1 MALKPGFD
9 RKTAKKFAVVHR
21 PHDDPR
27 FHDAEASEHVLVPL
41 EDRKSQKKSSS
52 KARSPFAQGQG
63 RSEKDLKKSAAHEHI
78 GEAALYGIG
87 FDDSKYDYTQHL
99 KPVGLDPQNAVFIPA
114 KSTTQ
119 PKSRELKA
127 EDLFAELEVQ
137 EPQDKKNESMF
148 ERGGTA
154 KREYL
159 KHQQDVDEELRGFR
173 PDLNPALREVLEA
186 LEDDAYVVN
195 KDIAVKKTKADAE
208 ETTEGGA
215 DDDDLFEQ
223 LLLGGEVEDAED
235 FDQEFDE
242 WDVDNL
248 QDYEEEHYRDELQ
261 QFDNIE
267 NFEDLQNIDYQAD
280 VTRFKQQ
287 QSRKGR
293 GESHEVGGD
302 DQDSLNEFGN
312 DSDAGS
318 SVALPEENGEEEE
331 DDFVGELPQISTKK
345 KTTKSTSKSRRKKG
359 TMSDVSGFSMSSSAI
374 ARSEALTVLDDRHDQ
389 IIAGYE
395 NYEEEQEQEEE
406 DYQPFNMA
414 NERADFESM
423 LDDFLENY
431 ELESGGRK
439 LVKKNHEAARL
450 KQAADEVSKG
460 KLSQRRNKQRQGNTG
475 VDSITGNLK
484 SLRF

>member
-1 MALKPGFD
+1 MSLKPGFD

-27 FHDAEASEHVLVPL
+27 FHDTEASEHVLVPV
-41 EDRKSQKKSSS
+41 EDRKSRNKNSTGAK
-52 KARSPFAQGQG
+52 SPFSQGSRQQ
-63 RSEKDLKKSAAHEHI
+63 RSDLKKAPAHDHV
-78 GEAALYGIG
+78 GEATLYGIE

-99 KPVGLDPQNAVFIPA
+99 RPVGMDPQNAVLISA

-119 PKSRELKA
+119 SKPREAKV
-127 EDLFAELEVQ
+127 EDLFAGLEIHDSK
-137 EPQDKKNESMF
+137 DKKNDSMF
-148 ERGGTA
+148 ERGGIA

-186 LEDDAYVVN
+186 LEDEAYVVN
-195 KDIAVKKTKADAE
+195 KDVVVKKSKAQAEAE
-208 ETTEGGA
+208 EETGDN

-242 WDVDNL
+242 WDVDNI
-248 QDYEEEHYRDELQ
+248 QDYEETHYRDELQ
-261 QFDNIE
+261 QLENIE

-280 VTRFKQQ
+280 VTRFKKQ
-287 QSRKGR
+287 QSRKNREGTLD
-293 GESHEVGGD
+293 VDGD
-302 DQDSLNEFGN
+302 DLDSLNDFGRG
-312 DSDAGS
+312 SDDGS
-318 SVALPEENGEEEE
+318 LAPLQDGEEQDTLE
-331 DDFVGELPQISTKK
+331 DLPQIGNKK
-345 KTTKSTSKSRRKKG
+345 KASKSKGKARRQKG
-359 TMSDVSGFSMSSSAI
+359 AMSDVSGFSMSSSAI
-374 ARSEALTVLDDRHDQ
+374 TRSEALTVLDDRHDQ

-395 NYEEEQEQEEE
+395 NYQEDQDE
-406 DYQPFNMA
+406 DEDNYQPFDMA

-423 LDDFLENY
+423 LDDFLDNY

-439 LVKKNHEAARL
+439 LVKKNHEAA
-450 KQAADEVSKG
+450 KFQEAADQVSKG
-460 KLSQRRNKQRQGNTG
+460 KLSQRRNKTRQGKNG
-475 VDSITGNLK
+475 IDSITGNLN